1 MLRGIRHFSKMK
13 IPVHRLSR
21 EMRFVTAVSISHH
34 GRIGSPSRSPEVSR
48 VAQWRTQEGTR
59 TARYGSGRFTTIQ
72 ECPMQAEYVLAETS
86 AAPARE
92 MRRALTPRSDGRAT
106 AGTAAAARQRGSSC
120 TAGRSGSGASSAS
133 GPGCCCCPTLANIFR
148 AREAARRS
156 RASGAARALRAAL
169 SSSCVTRG
177 GKRCV

>member
-1 MLRGIRHFSKMK
+1 MDGS
-13 IPVHRLSR
+13 
-21 EMRFVTAVSISHH
+21 AVLQGHQEY
-34 GRIGSPSRSPEVSR
+34 PEWHSGEQK
-48 VAQWRTQEGTR
+48 ATR
-59 TARYGSGRFTTIQ
+59 TARYGSRRFTTVQ
-72 ECPMQAEYVLAETS
+72 ECPIQVEYVLAETE
-86 AAPARE
+86 AAPAGE

-106 AGTAAAARQRGSSC
+106 AGTAAVARQRGSSC

-156 RASGAARALRAAL
+156 RASGAARVLRAAL

-177 GKRCV
+177 GKRCVLASDAVASVKRKKERK